1 MSELNLKHEAKRYGC
16 AVLAAMIMALNI
28 KTFVR
33 AGGLFPGGFTGLTLL
48 IQNIFQTFVG
58 IAVPYTLINVL
69 LNSIP
74 VFIGLKFIGKK
85 FTISSVCVIVLSGLL
100 TDIIPS
106 QPITYDTLLISI
118 FGGLINGFCI
128 SLCLIGNTSTGGT
141 DFIAIYFSEKSGRDI
156 WNYILCGNAVILT
169 VAGLLFGWDRALYS
183 IIFQFTST
191 QVIQMLH
198 QRYKKHTL
206 FIITKE
212 PYQIYEEIF
221 KLTNHTATRFEGTGC
236 YTDEKTSMIYSVVST
251 EEAKFLVKKV
261 HEIDPKAFVNII
273 KTDYIN
279 GRSTRR
285 QIINLQIHL
294 TAPFFRSRFL
304 FTFLLR
310 FLKFTNLPVI
320 SAIISIVFLAYTT

>member
-16 AVLAAMIMALNI
+16 AVIAATIMALNI

-198 QRYKKHTL
+198 QRYKETHPVYHHKRTIPDL
-206 FIITKE
+206 
-212 PYQIYEEIF
+212 
-221 KLTNHTATRFEGTGC
+221 
-236 YTDEKTSMIYSVVST
+236 
-251 EEAKFLVKKV
+251 
-261 HEIDPKAFVNII
+261 
-273 KTDYIN
+273 
-279 GRSTRR
+279 RR
-285 QIINLQIHL
+285 NLQTYKPYRNPLRRNRMLH
-294 TAPFFRSRFL
+294 RREDQHD
-304 FTFLLR
+304 LLR
-310 FLKFTNLPVI
+310 CIHRRGQI
-320 SAIISIVFLAYTT
+320 SG

>member
-1 MSELNLKHEAKRYGC
+1 MKELNLKHEAKRYGC
-16 AVLAAMIMALNI
+16 AVLAATIMALNI

-48 IQNIFQTFVG
+48 LQNIFQTFMG

-118 FGGLINGFCI
+118 FGGLINGLCI

-141 DFIAIYFSEKSGRDI
+141 DFIAIYFSEKNGRDI

-198 QRYKKHTL
+198 QR
-206 FIITKE
+206 
-212 PYQIYEEIF
+212 
-221 KLTNHTATRFEGTGC
+221 
-236 YTDEKTSMIYSVVST
+236 
-251 EEAKFLVKKV
+251 
-261 HEIDPKAFVNII
+261 
-273 KTDYIN
+273 
-279 GRSTRR
+279 
-285 QIINLQIHL
+285 
-294 TAPFFRSRFL
+294 
-304 FTFLLR
+304 
-310 FLKFTNLPVI
+310 
-320 SAIISIVFLAYTT
+320 